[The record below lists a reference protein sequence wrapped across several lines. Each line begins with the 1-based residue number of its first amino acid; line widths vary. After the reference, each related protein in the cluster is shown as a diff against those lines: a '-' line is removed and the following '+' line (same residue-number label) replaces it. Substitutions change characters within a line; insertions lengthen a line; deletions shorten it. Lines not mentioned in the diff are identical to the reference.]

1 LESRKDFK
9 SGFVAIIGRPNVGKS
24 TLLNAMIGEFISIIS
39 PKPQTTRVN
48 ILGIKTTDSYQ
59 IAFFDT
65 PGMLEKTKYELHKT
79 MVEEVKKVIEDS
91 DVIVMMVEPVPEIRN
106 IERNLIELI
115 RKSGKP
121 AILAINKVDKVPKN
135 EILPVIDVYAKENV
149 FKDIIPISASM
160 GDGVDIVEKAI
171 VNYLPYGEKLYP
183 DDELS
188 DKTERFF
195 VAEIIREK
203 IFNLY
208 GEEIPY
214 STAVEIDEW
223 QEEDEKIYIKA
234 IIYVEKDSQKGIIIG
249 KGGEKIKKV
258 GTLARIDIE
267 KKLNKKVFLELW
279 VKTRE
284 GWRRD
289 RSFLKRIGYIS

>member
-1 LESRKDFK
+1 MESRKDFK